1 MILHIIAS
9 FICIFLIIWLFYEP
23 NKLVIK
29 RLKIKD
35 EDLKGLKIVFA
46 SDFHIKFYEQKRLEK
61 IVQMINSENPDLV
74 LSTGDFFSGYR
85 NKSTMP
91 LENIAKELGKI
102 KSKYGFFTS
111 LGNHDFHRD
120 NKKVAET
127 LSNYGIVT
135 LSNNNCFV
143 QIENKKLFIAG
154 VEDLKTGNPD
164 VEKALENTNGATI
177 LLTHSP
183 DVFENVPSTVNLTL
197 AGHLH
202 GGQVRFPFVG
212 AVFCPS
218 KFGTKYASGYFEEDN
233 KKMYVTTGI
242 GTSKLPIRMLCTPE
256 IVVIEFE

>member
-1 MILHIIAS
+1 MISHIITI
-9 FICIFLIIWLFYEP
+9 FICLFLIIWLFYEP
-23 NKLVIK
+23 SKLIIK

-35 EDLKGLKIVFA
+35 EELKGLKIVFA

-61 IVQMINSENPDLV
+61 IVNMINSENPDLI

-85 NKSTMP
+85 NKSTMT
-91 LENIAKELGKI
+91 LDKIAKELGKI
-102 KSKYGFFTS
+102 KSKYGFYTT
-111 LGNHDFHRD
+111 LGNHDYHR
-120 NKKVAET
+120 NNEKVAQE
-127 LSNYGIVT
+127 LSNYGIIT
-135 LSNNNCFV
+135 LSNNNTF
-143 QIENKKLFIAG
+143 IEKDNKKIYISG
-154 VEDLKTGNPD
+154 VEDLKTGNPN

-183 DVFENVPSTVNLTL
+183 DVFENVPQTVNLTL

-202 GGQVRFPFVG
+202 GGQVRFPFIG

-218 KFGTKYASGYFEEDN
+218 KFGTKYASGYFEENN